1 MKRRAGTAGKAFLVA
16 AVLAACLQPALSL
29 DENIFEVR
37 RDRLR
42 AHIHGQAILYSGSA
56 EPGGLDKNFYYLT
69 GLAVP
74 EAFLLLSGDAG
85 QDKLFL
91 DLRRTPIPAEEAASV
106 SGINFLF
113 GRGQIGLFLSD
124 GLSRDPDAYFPFSY
138 EASDPAYLFPSCL
151 RIERL
156 LAGQPNVRRNNLG
169 PILYPMRMV
178 KDDSEIAWLQQTADV
193 TGRGVLAGMRAL
205 RPGLLES
212 ELQAAI
218 EAEFLAWGA
227 AGTSFASIVGS
238 GPNSLILHYEE
249 NTRLME
255 AGEVVV
261 VDVGAEF
268 ARYAGDI
275 TRTLPVSGVF
285 TTRQREVYNAVLE
298 CQRRAIAACRPG
310 AALAD
315 LNEAARAAAVE
326 RGFGEFFNFSG
337 WRHTTSHHLGLDVH
351 DPSYSQILAPGMVI
365 TVEPGIYL
373 PAESLG
379 IRIEDDVLITETGC
393 VILSDIV
400 PREADEIEAVIA
412 GARALSSR
420 EDASRRADAAESLNR
435 AQGPSARGIAG
446 GPVPIRPSD
455 R

>member
-1 MKRRAGTAGKAFLVA
+1 MRPFLLSARRKIIPRILA
-16 AVLAACLQPALSL
+16 AAALAACLRPALGL
-29 DENIFEVR
+29 DENIFAAR
-37 RDRLR
+37 RDRVR
-42 AHIHGQAILYSGSA
+42 ARIHGQAILYSGSA
-56 EPGGLDKNFYYLT
+56 ETGGLDKNFYYLT

-74 EAFLLLSGDAG
+74 EAFLLLSSHES

-91 DLRRTPIPAEEAASV
+91 DLRRIPIPAEEAAAISA
-106 SGINFLF
+106 IPYLL

-151 RIERL
+151 RIEQL
-156 LAGQPNVRRNNLG
+156 LTRQPNVQRNNLG
-169 PILYPMRMV
+169 PILYPLRMI
-178 KDDSEIAWLQQTADV
+178 KDDSESALLRQTADI
-193 TGRGVLAGMRAL
+193 TGRGILAGMRAV

-227 AGTSFASIVGS
+227 SGTSFASIVGS

-249 NTRLME
+249 NTRRME

-285 TTRQREVYNAVLE
+285 TARQREVYDVVLE

-310 AALAD
+310 ATLAD
-315 LNEAARAAAVE
+315 MHAAAKAYAE
-326 RGFGEFFNFSG
+326 ARGYGDFFNYSG
-337 WRHTTSHHLGLDVH
+337 WRHGTSHFLGLDVH
-351 DPSYSQILAPGMVI
+351 DPSYGQTLAPGMVI

-379 IRIEDDVLITETGC
+379 IRIEDDVLVTETGC
-393 VILSDIV
+393 VVISDIV
-400 PREADEIEAVIA
+400 PRRADEIEAVIA
-412 GARALSSR
+412 GARLAIGRAAL
-420 EDASRRADAAESLNR
+420 
-435 AQGPSARGIAG
+435 
-446 GPVPIRPSD
+446 
-455 R
+455 